1 MNTPFSI
8 DKKIEEL
15 IGRLEAEFNRKVYI
29 EIEKR
34 EESHHGESII
44 ENNLLKVFISD
55 EIEDKNELLLH
66 ELMHFDIK
74 LLGVPNR
81 IAWSIPNDNKREDNI
96 TYLTWFRRQVWDKI
110 HHHYFYPIMK
120 AVYDVNP
127 FSIVENELNSILE
140 KEEIPGLKEAT
151 KRNALATKYLQTY
164 VETEDDNYLRR
175 LKSLLTKKYD
185 GVGILEGEELI
196 RLFKTNNYESVDSF
210 VPLFI
215 RCFNY
220 LHHPAEIIRHE
231 IKATNEYKNSND
243 VYFFFS

>member
-1 MNTPFSI
+1 MNIPFRI
-8 DKKIEEL
+8 DKKIEKL
-15 IGRLEAEFNRKVYI
+15 IDRLETEYNRKVDI

-34 EESHHGESII
+34 EESHHGESRIESKQLKII
-44 ENNLLKVFISD
+44 ISD
-55 EIEDKNELLLH
+55 KIEDKNELLLH

-81 IAWSIPNDNKREDNI
+81 IVWSIPNDNKREENI
-96 TYLTWFRRQVWDKI
+96 TYLIWFRGQVWDKI

-127 FSIVENELNSILE
+127 FSIVENELNSIFE

-151 KRNALATKYLQTY
+151 KRIALATKYLQTY

-185 GVGILEGEELI
+185 GVGVSEGEELI
-196 RLFKTNNYESVDSF
+196 KLFKTNNFKSVDTF
-210 VPLFI
+210 VPLI
-215 RCFNY
+215 IKCFNY
-220 LHHPAEIIRHE
+220 LHHPTEIKRHE
-231 IKATNEYKNSND
+231 IKDTNEYKNSND
-243 VYFFFS
+243 VYFFF